1 MKKVLVC
8 GAGGFIGNHLV
19 SSLKN
24 KGNYVIGADLKNPE
38 FSQTRADEF
47 YTIDLRD
54 KLSVS
59 NLITSDIDEI
69 YQLAA
74 DMGGAGFVFTG
85 EHDADILHN
94 STMINLNIL
103 QEAASKKIKKIF
115 YSSSA
120 CVYPEYNQMDA
131 LNPVCSENTAY
142 PAHPD
147 SDYGWEKLYSE
158 RLYSAYAKNY
168 GIEVRIAR
176 FHNIYGTHGTWC
188 GGREKA
194 PAALCR
200 KIAETTTNQIDIW
213 GDGNQTRSFLYIDEC
228 IEGIHRIMDSDYS
241 QPLNLGSDR
250 LISIND
256 LAHVIADI
264 ANKQINLHHI
274 DGPRGV
280 VGRNSNNELI
290 QKVLGWKPQNNLEFG
305 LKQTYD
311 WIHSQL

>member
-54 KLSVS
+54 KLSVY

-103 QEAASKKIKKIF
+103 QEATSKKIKKIF

-200 KIAETTTNQIDIW
+200 KIAETTTNQIEIW

-250 LISIND
+250 LISINN
-256 LAHVIADI
+256 LAHIIADI

-274 DGPRGV
+274 DGPLGV

-305 LKQTYD
+305 LKKTYD